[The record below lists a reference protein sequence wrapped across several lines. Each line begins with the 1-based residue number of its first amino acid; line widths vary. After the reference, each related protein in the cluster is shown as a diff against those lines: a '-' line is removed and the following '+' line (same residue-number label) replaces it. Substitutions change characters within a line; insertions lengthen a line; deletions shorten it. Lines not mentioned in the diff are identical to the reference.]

1 MDGKILK
8 NIESQF
14 LKKKRILILVNTNLE
29 LNEIKIS
36 VAKIR
41 NLENWKDHSGYK
53 EVDNEGQNTASADG

>member
-1 MDGKILK
+1 MEKSWRIL
-8 NIESQF
+8 NLSSW
-14 LKKKRILILVNTNLE
+14 KKRILILVNTNLE

>member
-1 MDGKILK
+1 MEKSWRIL
-8 NIESQF
+8 NLNSW
-14 LKKKRILILVNTNLE
+14 KKRILILVNTNLE